1 MYAQKRRRYAE
12 RRRKYV
18 KRRRKYVKTRL
29 RRRTKVGKP
38 VDVRRLVEELDPDDV
53 GDLDKL
59 LGEKGKHVDRLV
71 HVVLRVEETGD
82 AVRSSAVTLAVLRAG
97 SCQREEGRKKGREG
111 GKKGGREEGREG
123 EREGERKEGR
133 EGGRK
138 AGRQE
143 GRKNPSSVAFTH
155 SRL

>member
-97 SCQREEGRKKGREG
+97 SCQREE
-111 GKKGGREEGREG
+111 